1 MHFWNVQQITAA
13 NMGMSVIQANDY
25 ITNIGLDKAIW
36 TGCHEC
42 GSCNS
47 KKVKCRKGQY
57 ELQLYYSRG
66 KYNLFSGGKA
76 IKGGLISNIV
86 NDLCDL

>member
-1 MHFWNVQQITAA
+1 MAMTQ
-13 NMGMSVIQANDY
+13 IQAGDY
-25 ITNIGLDKAIW
+25 VTNIGLDKTVW

-42 GSCNS
+42 GSCNG
-47 KKVKCRKGQY
+47 KKIKCRKGQY

-66 KYNLFSGGKA
+66 KYNLFNGGKA

-86 NDLCDL
+86 SDLSDI

>member
-1 MHFWNVQQITAA
+1 
-13 NMGMSVIQANDY
+13 MGMSVIQANDY
-25 ITNIGLDKAIW
+25 ITNIGLDKTVW
-36 TGCHEC
+36 TGCQEC
-42 GSCNS
+42 GSCND

-66 KYNLFSGGKA
+66 KYNLFNGGKA
-76 IKGGLISNIV
+76 VKGGLISNIV